1 MAISE
6 IYNAD
11 STLVTISSTSQTA
24 LMELRSSGTTSKR
37 AWIMGVRLTVGNTA
51 AAAGNNVLFTLARA
65 GNTPAGGTT
74 VTLGAQDTA
83 APTAITTAFRGS
95 WTTAPTVGTILAE
108 WELPQA
114 SGSLWVEYPPPGGE
128 WVLPVATASIAVFV
142 TTSVATAT
150 PVQAQFVVSE

>member
-11 STLVTISSTSQTA
+11 STLVSISSTAQTA

-37 AWIMGVRLTVGNTA
+37 AWIMGVRLAVGTTA
-51 AAAGNNVLFTLARA
+51 AVASNNVLFTLARA
-65 GNTPAGGTT
+65 GNAPSGGTA
-74 VTLGAQDTA
+74 VTLGAQDPA
-83 APTAITTAFRGS
+83 APTAITAAFRGS

-114 SGSLWVEYPPPGGE
+114 SGSLWVEYPPPGAE

-150 PVQAQFVVSE
+150 PVQAQFIVSE